1 MHDHAT
7 RATAAIDLHRASC
20 HGSTSTAKTRMGK
33 AKTRMGKDGGGQ
45 RVRCGSSTL
54 ALSRRLVDLP
64 LRLLEKDVIVLL
76 EMQVRSEEER
86 QSGSSSGCAGRLR
99 VHMPAWS
106 SDLSCR
112 TSLWPSLGRLL
123 CARVMSIEH
132 DAFFSFYRPQV
143 ALPIKT
149 GGEVL
154 GVPMSIG
161 KHRRGRP
168 GKAGVD
174 YQGHTGRGV
183 QRRGAGFKPRPWH
196 SASRQLKPASQHI

>member
-1 MHDHAT
+1 M
-7 RATAAIDLHRASC
+7 
-20 HGSTSTAKTRMGK
+20 
-33 AKTRMGKDGGGQ
+33 
-45 RVRCGSSTL
+45 
-54 ALSRRLVDLP
+54 VDLP

-174 YQGHTGRGV
+174 YQGHTGRRV
-183 QRRGAGFKPRPWH
+183 QRPCLTFFQVQ
-196 SASRQLKPASQHI
+196 SARNRLVGSAADPGDEALFLKNGR

>member
-1 MHDHAT
+1 
-7 RATAAIDLHRASC
+7 
-20 HGSTSTAKTRMGK
+20 
-33 AKTRMGKDGGGQ
+33 
-45 RVRCGSSTL
+45 
-54 ALSRRLVDLP
+54 
-64 LRLLEKDVIVLL
+64 
-76 EMQVRSEEER
+76 MQVRSEEER

-174 YQGHTGRGV
+174 YQGHTGRRV
-183 QRRGAGFKPRPWH
+183 QRRGDAGWERGGGSCVSSPFLRRAYFSSCVSSPFFTARTVH
-196 SASRQLKPASQHI
+196 FFAISSACTYSSLFAIFGCAVLYFYLESGE

>member
-1 MHDHAT
+1 
-7 RATAAIDLHRASC
+7 
-20 HGSTSTAKTRMGK
+20 
-33 AKTRMGKDGGGQ
+33 
-45 RVRCGSSTL
+45 
-54 ALSRRLVDLP
+54 
-64 LRLLEKDVIVLL
+64 
-76 EMQVRSEEER
+76 MQVRSEEER

-99 VHMPAWS
+99 VHMPACS

-154 GVPMSIG
+154 GVPTSIG

-174 YQGHTGRGV
+174 YQGHTGRRV
-183 QRRGAGFKPRPWH
+183 QRRGARTRSKTRPAAMRECGATTGPLGCRPMMCCVWARRQAPGAERGARWPVKPKGNERK
-196 SASRQLKPASQHI
+196 RKEKQVGRYFFRF

>member
-1 MHDHAT
+1 
-7 RATAAIDLHRASC
+7 
-20 HGSTSTAKTRMGK
+20 
-33 AKTRMGKDGGGQ
+33 
-45 RVRCGSSTL
+45 
-54 ALSRRLVDLP
+54 
-64 LRLLEKDVIVLL
+64 
-76 EMQVRSEEER
+76 MQVRSEEER

-174 YQGHTGRGV
+174 YQGHTGRRV
-183 QRRGAGFKPRPWH
+183 QRRGAKLLLQGPTPVALRLNARRSGRGPCARKKKRIADKAREPRLPP
-196 SASRQLKPASQHI
+196 SAT

>member
-1 MHDHAT
+1 MHNIDP
-7 RATAAIDLHRASC
+7 RATASIDLHRSSRS
-20 HGSTSTAKTRMGK
+20 GSTLTAKSRTAEVRGQ
-33 AKTRMGKDGGGQ
+33 AYRGGGGQ

-54 ALSRRLVDLP
+54 ALSRRFVDLP

-99 VHMPAWS
+99 VHMPACS

-154 GVPMSIG
+154 GVPISIG

-174 YQGHTGRGV
+174 YQGHTGRRV
-183 QRRGAGFKPRPWH
+183 QRRGAALAALT
-196 SASRQLKPASQHI
+196 SLAILASPAS